1 MRMALIMINLGL
13 YNSTYLSMK
22 NLHIIFLCFTC
33 SFFSFAQND
42 SDLTF
47 TQLDKSPLDVVM
59 YRGADKTAVARVIYS
74 RPSKRDREIFGNL
87 VPYDQVWRTGA
98 NEATEIAF
106 YKDVKIN
113 NQLVKAGTYSLYT
126 IPSEN
131 DWKFIL
137 NTATTQ
143 SGLEYDE
150 SKNLVTTTMDVLPS
164 PQEIESFSIS
174 FVEQND
180 GGMLFLGWDDTIA
193 SVPFTVV
200 KP

>member
-1 MRMALIMINLGL
+1 
-13 YNSTYLSMK
+13 MK
-22 NLHIIFLCFTC
+22 NLQIIFLCLTC
-33 SFFSFAQND
+33 SFFSMAQNE

-47 TQLDKSPLDVVM
+47 SQLDKSPLDVVM
-59 YRGADKTAVARVIYS
+59 YRDANKAAVARVIYS

-113 NQLVKAGTYSLYT
+113 NELVKAGTYSLYT

-137 NTATTQ
+137 NAATTQ

-150 SKNLVTTTMDVLPS
+150 SKNLITTTMDVLPS